1 MISFQK
7 IKYALANF
15 HPQKLPDDGSK
26 RGAVLIPIFEKEGKL
41 LVLFT
46 KRTDELPTH
55 KGQISFPGGK
65 IDKQDDSLL
74 SCALRE
80 TFEEI
85 GIEADKIEILGELNQ
100 SKTNSSNILLSAY
113 VSKLQYP
120 FTLKINEQEV
130 KEIIEIPLKI
140 LMQEK
145 LWKKSLFRLDAEELE
160 VWFFQFGEHM
170 IWGAT
175 AKLIRELTSIIKTKF

>member
-7 IKYALANF
+7 IRAALANYQ
-15 HPQKLPDDGSK
+15 PLKLPDDGSK
-26 RGAVLIPIFEKEGKL
+26 RGAVLIPIFEREGEL
-41 LVLFT
+41 FILFT

-65 IDKQDDSLL
+65 IEEQDDSLL

-85 GIEADKIEILGELNQ
+85 GIDIDKIEILGELNQ
-100 SKTNSSNILLSAY
+100 SKTTSSNILLSAY
-113 VSKLQYP
+113 ASKIQYP
-120 FTLKINEQEV
+120 FKLKINLEEV
-130 KEIIEIPLKI
+130 KEIIEVPIATFLK
-140 LMQEK
+140 ED
-145 LWKKSLFRLDAEELE
+145 LWKRSLFRIDGGELE

-175 AKLIRELTSIIKTKF
+175 AKLIRELIAIISV